1 MVIGENQ
8 KDQDVELNAT
18 REKHLNNIRTKGHEE
33 QIRL

>member
-8 KDQDVELNAT
+8 KDQDVELNAVKAK
-18 REKHLNNIRTKGHEE
+18 ELNNIRTKGHEE